1 MQALSGSGKT
11 VNCIKLAARFLINSA
26 QFDELRKARRLRRQ
40 DGSALLLL
48 VHSGVLAQQMVEELK
63 AVSGKQELPFWLE
76 KELKNLEK
84 DKAAK
89 AQ

>member
-1 MQALSGSGKT
+1 MNEELAEWRDAAAETEALIEAEEGALAGKD
-11 VNCIKLAARFLINSA
+11 A
-26 QFDELRKARRLRRQ
+26 
-40 DGSALLLL
+40 
-48 VHSGVLAQQMVEELK
+48 HVLQMVEELK

-84 DKAAK
+84 GK